1 VTAPTY
7 GFAPGTVLT
16 DVVPAGFAVLRRSAD
31 VGTAAELERLG
42 EAVLR
47 WAVQR
52 RSGVAVRDGLG
63 RDAEPVA
70 EGLEPRVVIPLLRA
84 GALRLEVA
92 APVRVVRVVRSPDA
106 VGFAYGTLPGHPEIG
121 EESFVV
127 VRDGDRTR
135 FELRALS
142 RPAMPYALLPPVGR
156 AFQRRFTARYL
167 RALDGV

>member
-1 VTAPTY
+1 MTRLSH

-16 DVVPAGFAVLRRSAD
+16 DEVPAGFTALRRSVD
-31 VGTAAELERLG
+31 VGAAADLERLG
-42 EAVLR
+42 RAVLD

-52 RSGVAVRDGLG
+52 RSGVAVRGADG
-63 RDAEPVA
+63 RDAPPVA
-70 EGLEPRVVIPLLRA
+70 EGQEARVVIPLLRA
-84 GALRLEVA
+84 GAVRLEGA
-92 APVRVVRVVRSPDA
+92 APVRVVHVLQGTDT

-127 VRDGDRTR
+127 ARAGDRVR

-142 RPAMPYALLPPVGR
+142 RPAFPYALLPPVGR

-167 RALDGV
+167 GALAGV